1 MLVSILRSKTRAA
14 LRDILFCN
22 FKLVIF
28 LGRKGL
34 RWMKFKFASVRFFAD
49 RRPKLCQSK
58 GKIKLERYF
67 QKKALN
73 VWKLLSCK
81 EYTSFSIHLFTSDV
95 YGPVQL

>member
-49 RRPKLCQSK
+49 RRPTLYQSK

-67 QKKALN
+67 QKKSLERLETFIIQE
-73 VWKLLSCK
+73 KGIYLFLYSCI
-81 EYTSFSIHLFTSDV
+81 Y
-95 YGPVQL
+95 